1 MHSFIRAPHIGS
13 KNAIVISIDA
23 NIAEIMNLKKKILE
37 SKKNKK
43 KYFLKIS
50 LEEIENG

>member
-1 MHSFIRAPHIGS
+1 MHSFIRSPHLGS
-13 KNAIVISIDA
+13 KNAILISVDA
-23 NIAEIMNLKKKILE
+23 NIAEIMNLKKKIVD

-43 KYFLKIS
+43 RYFLKIT